1 MKKMHIAIVVLCCAL
16 LLVGCRCEH
25 EWIEANCEQSKTCS
39 LCGETEGAPLGH
51 VWMAATCELPQTCQT
66 CGATEGEALGHDW
79 AEATCTAPKTCSR
92 CHTTEG
98 DALGHSWNEATT
110 EAPKTCATCGLTEG
124 ERIVTD
130 PRFTTAACQALF
142 GSWTCEYTSNVGEEL
157 GISVEGENLEY
168 STFVRISFSND
179 GKIDMLFSF
188 DSETFRHVV
197 EIATAELT
205 YVMLEG
211 EGISRADADA
221 ALLADSGMTVPEYAA
236 SYAASLET
244 EKKGSGVYYVS
255 GDLLYIGDSWDNEIE
270 ETSFKLEGDTLTMQ
284 VDSTTLTL
292 RREATEG

>member
-1 MKKMHIAIVVLCCAL
+1 MKKMPIAIVVLCCAL
-16 LLVGCRCEH
+16 LLCGCRCEH
-25 EWIEANCEQSKTCS
+25 EWVEANCEQSKTCS

-51 VWMAATCELPQTCQT
+51 VWMAATCELPKTCQT

-79 AEATCTAPKTCSR
+79 AEATCTTPRTCSR

-110 EAPKTCATCGLTEG
+110 EAPKTCATCGLTDG

-130 PRFTTAACQALF
+130 SRFTTAACQKLF
-142 GSWTCEYTSNVGEEL
+142 GSWACDYTSNVGDEL
-157 GISVEGENLEY
+157 GISVEGESLDY
-168 STFVRISFSND
+168 TIHIRMVFSND
-179 GKIDMLFSF
+179 GKIEMLFSF
-188 DSETFRHVV
+188 DSEEFRHVV

-221 ALLADSGMTVPEYAA
+221 ALVADSGMTVPEYAA

-244 EKKGSGVYYVS
+244 EKSSNGVYYVS
-255 GDLLYIGDSWDNEIE
+255 DDLLYFGDSWDE
-270 ETSFKLEGDTLTMQ
+270 EMEPSSFTLDADTLSMQ
-284 VDSTTLTL
+284 GTSLNLVLH
-292 RREATEG
+292 REAEEG